1 MKITINI
8 IINLAIIVCF
18 AGCYQK
24 AKAKPTNHRPAQ
36 KIKTSKSTQ
45 VPPSRSDQIQSQ
57 LLEKSGQ
64 AELGKQMP
72 FFSGWAINN
81 ESGNAYSL
89 RMTQKEGKSRYVLTV
104 CASWCKPCLSGL
116 KRLSEAKKRFISSN
130 TGLIILVAD
139 HNRFGRKLYEEYGF
153 DWANVVVDEFKVS
166 SFKLAP
172 SSRKQDESLS
182 LPRTFVFNAEGM
194 IEKIISI
201 EGDDYV
207 DLLFQSN

>member
-1 MKITINI
+1 MKITINV
-8 IINLAIIVCF
+8 IINLTITVCL

-24 AKAKPTNHRPAQ
+24 AKAKPTNHIPSQ
-36 KIKTSKSTQ
+36 KIETDKSTQ
-45 VPPSRSDQIQSQ
+45 AQQNRSHQTQSQ
-57 LLEKSGQ
+57 FLEKSGQ
-64 AELGKQMP
+64 AELGKMMP

-89 RMTQKEGKSRYVLTV
+89 RMTKKEGKSRYVLTV
-104 CASWCKPCLSGL
+104 CASWCKPCLNGL
-116 KRLSEAKKRFISSN
+116 KRLSEAKERFISSN

-139 HNRFGRKLYEEYGF
+139 HNKFGRKLYKEYGF

-182 LPRTFVFNAEGM
+182 LPRTFVFNAEGV

-207 DLLFQSN
+207 DLLLKSN